1 MLKCIHYEYI
11 LLRWIMSNDTYKPHE
26 FAALI
31 GKSVLTL
38 QRWDRQGRLV
48 AQRSSTNRRY
58 YTKQQYLEYKGVHA
72 LENSSI
78 VAYCRASCALQ
89 VDDIQLQQQLINNYA
104 KTCSLEITHWYIDH
118 NSSLNYQREQFN
130 LLLEQIEMGKVK
142 ILFLAHKD
150 RLVRFGY
157 EWFANF
163 CNRHGT
169 EIKLV
174 NHSEWTPDKHELI
187 NELKLIVNMFG
198 GKVTELNIHKE
209 RILQIINQ
217 VENMLD
223 NAAEQR

>member
-1 MLKCIHYEYI
+1 MHVEYI
-11 LLRWIMSNDTYKPHE
+11 LLGLDIMDKIYKPHE

-38 QRWDRQGRLV
+38 QRWDRQGKLR
-48 AQRSSTNRRY
+48 AMRTDTNRRY
-58 YTKQQYLEYKGVHA
+58 YTKQQYLEYCGVHA
-72 LENSSI
+72 LEDSSV

-89 VDDIQLQQQLINNYA
+89 SDDIQLQRELIESYSQRCN
-104 KTCSLEITHWYIDH
+104 LEITHWYIDH

-130 LLLEQIEMGKVK
+130 QLLEQIEMGKVK
-142 ILFLAHKD
+142 TLFLAHKD

-157 EWFANF
+157 EWFADF

-174 NHSEWTPDKHELI
+174 SHSEWTPDKRELI
-187 NELKLIVNMFG
+187 TELKFIVNIFA
-198 GKVTELNIHKE
+198 GKVIELNPHKE
-209 RILQIINQ
+209 RILQIIDQ

>member
-1 MLKCIHYEYI
+1 ML
-11 LLRWIMSNDTYKPHE
+11 NDSYKPHE

-38 QRWDRQGRLV
+38 QRWDREGKLR
-48 AQRSSTNRRY
+48 AMRTETNRRY
-58 YTKQQYLEYKGVHA
+58 YTKQQYLEYRGVHA
-72 LENSSI
+72 LEHSAV

-89 VDDIQLQQQLINNYA
+89 SDDIQLQRELIDNYA
-104 KTCSLEITHWYIDH
+104 QSCGVEISHWYIDH

-130 LLLEQIEMGKVK
+130 QLLEQIEMGKVK
-142 ILFLAHKD
+142 TLFLAHKD

-157 EWFANF
+157 EWFASF

-174 NHSEWTPDKHELI
+174 SHSEWTPDKHELI
-187 NELKLIVNMFG
+187 NELKLIINIFS
-198 GKVTELNIHKE
+198 GKVVELNMNKDL
-209 RILQIINQ
+209 ILQVIYK

>member
-1 MLKCIHYEYI
+1 
-11 LLRWIMSNDTYKPHE
+11 MSNDSYKPHE

-38 QRWDRQGRLV
+38 QRWDREGKLR
-48 AQRSSTNRRY
+48 AMRTETNRRY

-72 LENSSI
+72 LVNSSI

-89 VDDIQLQQQLINNYA
+89 SDDIQLQRELIDNYA
-104 KTCSLEITHWYIDH
+104 QSCGVEISHWYIDH

-130 LLLEQIEMGKVK
+130 QLLEQIEMGKVK
-142 ILFLAHKD
+142 TLFLAHKD

-157 EWFANF
+157 EWFASF

-174 NHSEWTPDKHELI
+174 SHSEWTPDKHELI
-187 NELKLIVNMFG
+187 NELKLIINIFS
-198 GKVTELNIHKE
+198 GKVVELNMNKDL
-209 RILQIINQ
+209 ILQVINK

>member
-1 MLKCIHYEYI
+1 
-11 LLRWIMSNDTYKPHE
+11 
-26 FAALI
+26 
-31 GKSVLTL
+31 
-38 QRWDRQGRLV
+38 
-48 AQRSSTNRRY
+48 
-58 YTKQQYLEYKGVHA
+58 
-72 LENSSI
+72 
-78 VAYCRASCALQ
+78 
-89 VDDIQLQQQLINNYA
+89 
-104 KTCSLEITHWYIDH
+104 
-118 NSSLNYQREQFN
+118 
-130 LLLEQIEMGKVK
+130 MGKVK

-223 NAAEQR
+223 NAAEQL